1 MRYNSY
7 KETSE
12 LGKGF
17 VLFLVLIIIAVFGL
31 HACTTSLAQGNTHVE
46 TVTVCGK
53 DVVNNGENGHEY
65 RVYTSG
71 ATYVVKDYF
80 GSEGSRFNSADTY
93 GKLQIGKTYI
103 IKSYGYRVS
112 WASTF
117 WNIQSA
123 TPTDQK
129 PTGTCG

>member
-1 MRYNSY
+1 MRYSY

-12 LGKGF
+12 GKIF
-17 VLFLVLIIIAVFGL
+17 AFLLILVSVALFGL
-31 HACTTSLAQGNTHVE
+31 RACATSVAQGNTHVE

-71 ATYVVKDYF
+71 QTYVVKDYY
-80 GSEGSRFNSADTY
+80 GWEGSRFNSADIY
-93 GKLQIGKTYI
+93 GRIVIGKVYE
-103 IKSYGYRVS
+103 IKSYGYRVA
-112 WASTF
+112 WASSF
-117 WNIQSA
+117 WNIESV

-129 PTGTCG
+129 PIGTCG